1 MVRLGGDFNLSKI
14 FLSVILVII
23 FFIFFFPIKMAVNEK
38 DIKSLNNLE
47 YYIIKPTGAS
57 GGFWVGYN
65 DRENEIYFINL
76 NGNSFENDL
85 GISILG
91 DFNTVRIKNKFVV
104 YGKKNMIIKKSKSYD
119 INVTKWDIV
128 APIKRGSLYG
138 LVASSK
144 YLTLWDF
151 INKIFD

>member
-1 MVRLGGDFNLSKI
+1 MVQLGGYFKLNKI
-14 FLSVILVII
+14 LLCIILGII
-23 FFIFFFPIKMAVNEK
+23 LFIFFFPIKMAVNEK

-47 YYIIKPTGAS
+47 YYIIKPTDAS

-65 DRENEIYFINL
+65 DIENEIYFINL
-76 NGNSFENDL
+76 NGNSFEDDL

-91 DFNTVRIKNKFVV
+91 DYNTVRLKNKFVV
-104 YGKKNMIIKKSKSYD
+104 YGKKNITIEKSKSYD

-128 APIKRGSLYG
+128 APIKRDSLYG
-138 LVASSK
+138 FIASSK